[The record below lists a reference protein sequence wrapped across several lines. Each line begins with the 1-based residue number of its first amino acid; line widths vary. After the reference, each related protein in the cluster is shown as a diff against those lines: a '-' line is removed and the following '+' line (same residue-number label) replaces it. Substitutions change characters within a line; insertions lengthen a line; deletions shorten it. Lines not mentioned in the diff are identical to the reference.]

1 MTRKTASIEV
11 PAVLKDC
18 LLSLTEVREKIEG
31 YYPKSDISDSID
43 QSAGRFDD
51 LIGDAVHQIGEM
63 IRMEVVNTYYY
74 KNK

>member
-1 MTRKTASIEV
+1 MTHKTANIEV
-11 PAVLKDC
+11 PAVLKEC

-31 YYPKSDISDSID
+31 YCPKSDISDSID
-43 QSAGRFDD
+43 QNAGRFDD

-63 IRMEVVNTYYY
+63 IRMEVVNAYYY